1 MGVLNAGGLGRRR
14 ILEHARIHTVYV
26 WAVRASQS
34 LMYYVLGFSEE
45 RAPMALDGQSGGITE
60 LETQLWRQAG
70 YATVLF
76 HSIYPLQPLSM
87 ACVIYG
93 EV

>member
-1 MGVLNAGGLGRRR
+1 
-14 ILEHARIHTVYV
+14 
-26 WAVRASQS
+26 
-34 LMYYVLGFSEE
+34 
-45 RAPMALDGQSGGITE
+45 MALDGQSGGITE
-60 LETQLWRQAG
+60 LETQLWTHAG
-70 YATVLF
+70 YATVSF